1 MKTLLC
7 YGDSNTHGSLPTAD
21 PAVRKRLPL
30 EQRWPGV
37 VRKRLGDAWF
47 VVEEGLGGR
56 TTVHDDPIE
65 GAHKNGLSGLP
76 IALESH
82 RPIDLVA
89 LMLGTNDLKVRF
101 SVSAGDIARSNA
113 VLIDFIR
120 RSTMTGPGGKAP
132 DVLLIAPPTILEVG
146 QQIDMCAG
154 GAAKSQKFGSL
165 FAEVARTYGLPFL
178 DASTVVQPSPI
189 DGVHLTPE
197 AHSELGNAIANKIMS
212 LQPA

>member
-7 YGDSNTHGSLPTAD
+7 YGDSNTHGSLPSAD
-21 PAVRKRLPL
+21 PTVRRRLPP

-37 VRKRLGDAWF
+37 ARKRLADAWL

-101 SVSAGDIARSNA
+101 SVSASDIAKSNA

-120 RSTMTGPGGKAP
+120 ASIMNGPGGNAP
-132 DVLLIAPPTILEVG
+132 DVLLIAPPNILEIG
-146 QQIDMCAG
+146 QQIEMCAG
-154 GAAKSQKFGSL
+154 GADKSRKFAVL
-165 FAEVARTYGLPFL
+165 FAEVARTYGIPFL

-197 AHSELGNAIANKIMS
+197 AHAELGNAIADKIMS
-212 LQPA
+212 L